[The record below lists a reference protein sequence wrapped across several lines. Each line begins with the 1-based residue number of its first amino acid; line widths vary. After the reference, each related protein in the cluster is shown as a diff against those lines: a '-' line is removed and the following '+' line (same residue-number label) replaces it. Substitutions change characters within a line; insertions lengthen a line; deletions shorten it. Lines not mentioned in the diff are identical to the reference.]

1 MKKHKAGTNDS
12 AAYRADIAGNPESY
26 SCHDSPDGS
35 RRRAGHSMALWENY
49 AISIIES
56 VGAYRSKSVLSLS
69 FHRVFD
75 SAFQGVRMAAA
86 FSDANNKQEAPSRA
100 NSKHIVAGKFTHKP
114 APKQQGPAG
123 VDANQGVESTAA
135 SRPEVLQKRV
145 LNVSSTSALA
155 VSEQID
161 PCSGDPNFMTSLAR
175 GLAVIQAFSQRQ
187 CELTVSQI
195 SGKTGFS
202 RAAVRRCLYTLAK
215 LGFAASDDSR
225 HFHLRPRVL
234 ALGHSYISSMP
245 LAAMA
250 QPILENVSHIL
261 HESCSIATLDRT
273 DIVYIAR
280 ANVTRI
286 MSIDLV
292 VGSRLPA
299 FCTSMGRILMAD
311 LPAEKLD
318 EFLAHAEFK
327 RYTERTVANAERLRQ
342 ILRLVQRNGY
352 CIVDQELE
360 SGLRSMAVPI
370 RDSAGRVVAALNVGA
385 HAQRVSIQDLQVR
398 FLPHLNAAA
407 QELSRC

>member
-1 MKKHKAGTNDS
+1 MQFLPRENSTAPGILRHATKFRQ
-12 AAYRADIAGNPESY
+12 YRLSKTWAHIGQICVFSIACIGFSMVI
-26 SCHDSPDGS
+26 S
-35 RRRAGHSMALWENY
+35 RE
-49 AISIIES
+49 I
-56 VGAYRSKSVLSLS
+56 
-69 FHRVFD
+69 
-75 SAFQGVRMAAA
+75 RMAAT
-86 FSDANNKQEAPSRA
+86 FSGTGSRPQVPSLPASKQRATNKTASKQQVPSGTASKQPAAGWPSSKQEVLSKLVSNAPLP
-100 NSKHIVAGKFTHKP
+100 VPLT
-114 APKQQGPAG
+114 
-123 VDANQGVESTAA
+123 
-135 SRPEVLQKRV
+135 
-145 LNVSSTSALA
+145 VSA
-155 VSEQID
+155 QID
-161 PCSGDPNFMTSLAR
+161 EFAGDPNFMTSLAR
-175 GLAVIQAFSQRQ
+175 GLAVIQAFTQRQ
-187 CELTVSQI
+187 REPTVSQI
-195 SGKTGFS
+195 SAKTGFS

-299 FCTSMGRILMAD
+299 FCTSMGRVLMAD
-311 LPAEKLD
+311 LLAEKLD
-318 EFLAHAEFK
+318 AFLARVEFK
-327 RYTERTVANAERLRQ
+327 RYTERTVVNAEKLRQ
-342 ILRLVQRNGY
+342 LLRLVQRNGY

-360 SGLRSMAVPI
+360 SGLRSMAVPV

-398 FLPHLNAAA
+398 FLPHLKAAA
-407 QELSRC
+407 QELRVIVR